1 MRSKGFT
8 LLEVLVAISIFA
20 IIGLGANTMLRTV
33 IDTQSRVKT
42 DNEAFSGLSRALAM
56 IERDLSHAVARGVR
70 DEYGEPLA
78 ALMIGEDL
86 YALEFTRAG
95 WNNPA
100 RHPRSELQRVAY
112 QVEDEILYRYFW
124 LVLDRAEDS
133 EPQRQLLLRDVQ
145 SFRVNAMDLEGETD
159 DSWPP
164 LDANTVFPPAIE
176 ISLEAVSTGEIR
188 RVYGLT
194 DLPTTSRQRSDNDQ
208 DLKPGED
215 EDSAPGKNEE
225 EIDNIGAPID
235 LPDARRIIR

>member
-42 DNEAFSGLSRALAM
+42 DSDAFSNLSRALAM
-56 IERDLSHAVARGVR
+56 IERDLSHVVARGVR
-70 DEYGEPLA
+70 DEYGEPLS
-78 ALMIGEDL
+78 ALMIGEAL
-86 YALEFTRAG
+86 YAIEFTRAG

-133 EPQRQLLLRDVQ
+133 EPQRQLLLKDVQ
-145 SFRVNAMDLEGETD
+145 GFRVNAMDLEGETD
-159 DSWPP
+159 DGWPP

-176 ISLEAVSTGEIR
+176 ISLELVSTGEIR

-194 DLPTTSRQRSDNDQ
+194 ELPAGSGRRDSENDQ
-208 DLKPGED
+208 DSGEYKESVPDKDKKKDDDSLIPGD
-215 EDSAPGKNEE
+215 INVG
-225 EIDNIGAPID
+225 
-235 LPDARRIIR
+235 R

>member
-33 IDTQSRVKT
+33 IDTQSRVKI
-42 DNEAFSGLSRALAM
+42 DSEAFSDLSRALAM

-70 DEYGEPLA
+70 DEYGEPIS

-112 QVEDEILYRYFW
+112 QVEEEILYRYFW

-133 EPQRQLLLRDVQ
+133 EPQKQLLLKDVQ
-145 SFRVNAMDLEGETD
+145 SFRVNAMDLEGDTD

-164 LDANTVFPPAIE
+164 QDANTVFPPALE
-176 ISLEAVSTGEIR
+176 VSLDSASTGEIR
-188 RVYGLT
+188 RVYALT
-194 DLPTTSRQRSDNDQ
+194 ELPAGSWRRNSENDQ
-208 DLKPGED
+208 DSEKDQE
-215 EDSAPGKNEE
+215 SVPGKGEKKDDKSLSPGD
-225 EIDNIGAPID
+225 IDVG
-235 LPDARRIIR
+235 R

>member
-1 MRSKGFT
+1 MRTKGFT

-42 DNEAFSGLSRALAM
+42 DSDAFSNLSRALAM
-56 IERDLSHAVARGVR
+56 IERDLSHVVARGVR
-70 DEYGEPLA
+70 DEYGEELS

-86 YALEFTRAG
+86 YAIEFTRSG

-145 SFRVNAMDLEGETD
+145 GFRANAMDLEGETD
-159 DSWPP
+159 DGWPP
-164 LDANTVFPPAIE
+164 LDANTVFPAAIE
-176 ISLEAVSTGEIR
+176 ISLELVSTGEIR

-194 DLPTTSRQRSDNDQ
+194 ELPAGNARRDSENDQ
-208 DLKPGED
+208 DSGED
-215 EDSAPGKNEE
+215 KESVPDKDKKKDDDSLIPGD
-225 EIDNIGAPID
+225 IDVG
-235 LPDARRIIR
+235 R

>member
-33 IDTQSRVKT
+33 IDTQSRLKT
-42 DNEAFSGLSRALAM
+42 DNEVFSGLSRALAM
-56 IERDLSHAVARGVR
+56 IERDLSHAIARGVR
-70 DEYGEPLA
+70 DEYGEPQSPLV
-78 ALMIGEDL
+78 IGGDL
-86 YALEFTRAG
+86 YALEFTRTG

-133 EPQRQLLLRDVQ
+133 EPQRQLLLSNVQ
-145 SFRVNAMDLEGETD
+145 GFRVNAMDLEGETD

-164 LDANTVFPPAIE
+164 LDANAVFPPAIE
-176 ISLEAVSTGEIR
+176 VSLESVSTGEIR

-194 DLPTTSRQRSDNDQ
+194 ELPTGSGRANSEKDQ
-208 DLKPGED
+208 NSEED
-215 EDSAPGKNEE
+215 EESVPGNDEKKDDKNLIPGD
-225 EIDNIGAPID
+225 IDVG
-235 LPDARRIIR
+235 R